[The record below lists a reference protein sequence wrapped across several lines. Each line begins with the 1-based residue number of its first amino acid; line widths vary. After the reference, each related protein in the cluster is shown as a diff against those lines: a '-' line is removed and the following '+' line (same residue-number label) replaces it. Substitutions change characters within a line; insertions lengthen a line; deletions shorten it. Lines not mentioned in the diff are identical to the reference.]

1 MAPRNSVTTTIS
13 FGGPF
18 FAHDP
23 SRTFRQNVRV
33 MMDAVA
39 AEGEADVRAQ
49 LAAGESHRAPV
60 RALGRDA
67 RVRLHVVGRTKSLE
81 GKRWAVSA
89 VVSPLNQGFTK
100 RGGKALMAAASEIEG
115 RDHIFRKTTNRLRR
129 SRAVNS
135 AELLKGLR

>member
-1 MAPRNSVTTTIS
+1 VTTTIDLS
-13 FGGPF
+13 GPF
-18 FAHDP
+18 FRSDP

-39 AEGEADVRAQ
+39 AEGEADVKAQ
-49 LAAGESHRAPV
+49 LRAGEGRRRPV
-60 RALGRDA
+60 RALGRV
-67 RVRLHVVGRTKSLE
+67 RVHVVGRTTSLA

-89 VVSPLNQGFTK
+89 VVSPFNQGLTK
-100 RGGKALMAAASEIEG
+100 RTGTALMAAASEIEG
-115 RDHIFRKTTNRLRR
+115 REHVFRKTTNRLRR